1 MLNTLRGRHACA
13 PSHIPGP
20 MHFSHSALLSF
31 VIDNKPMIVRRV
43 FCQPLEQTGK
53 PEESVLGTTDVQ
65 PHWNGGGNIGTHYF
79 QLVSEVGGS
88 LLGVSH

>member
-31 VIDNKPMIVRRV
+31 VIDNKPIVVRRA
-43 FCQPLEQTGK
+43 FRQPLEQTGK

-65 PHWNGGGNIGTHYF
+65 PHRKGGNLGTQYF